1 MAEDHLEGRY
11 AGEFDILRGFAIWIV
26 VLAHN
31 AFYQIQSFNS
41 ASLELAF
48 TFLNFFIVAMPI
60 FFFITGYF
68 SVRVARRNPKR
79 FILSRLR
86 LIGIPYLVWSTFYIL
101 MQYFLGGF
109 INFGKGFSLKD
120 ILGYY
125 LLGNAV
131 EEYYFIFVLVIFYLI
146 TPLLV
151 KIPPSKFRMLLP
163 SLFILMMIFSALY
176 YVPNYFGVHW
186 ISTFWAYRNPFTWLF
201 FYAWGMSTFD
211 KASKDPYWRKSLLPK
226 DMILCVALYILS
238 FIEFY
243 FMPYKY
249 EDGISLMAPL
259 GLAFCVTFMPL
270 LLRFAYIMSRKL
282 PAISKMFGDFGRHT
296 LGIYLVNGFIEGLLL
311 GLGFIFYPPFKFK
324 SNLGINLLL
333 FAIALLLSFAL
344 VKIVWK
350 LNKRI
355 YSLIF

>member
-1 MAEDHLEGRY
+1 MADDKLTGQT
-11 AGEFDILRGFAIWIV
+11 GEFDILRGFAIWIV
-26 VLAHN
+26 VFAHN

-41 ASLELAF
+41 PNLELAF

-60 FFFITGYF
+60 FFFVTGYF

-86 LIGIPYLVWSTFYIL
+86 LIGIPYLVWSTFYIF
-101 MQYFLGGF
+101 MQYFLGRF
-109 INFGKGFSLKD
+109 INFDKSFSLKD

-131 EEYYFIFVLVIFYLI
+131 EEYYFIFVLIIFYLI
-146 TPLLV
+146 TPFLIKTLL
-151 KIPPSKFRMLLP
+151 KFNFFLP
-163 SLFILMMIFSALY
+163 SLFILMMFFSALY
-176 YVPNYFGVHW
+176 YVPNYFGIHW

-201 FYAWGMSTFD
+201 FYVWGMSTFD
-211 KASKDPYWRKSLLPK
+211 KVNNNHPYWRNALPSK
-226 DMILCVALYILS
+226 TIVICIVLYILS

-259 GLAFCVTFMPL
+259 GLALSAAFMPIL
-270 LLRFAYIMSRKL
+270 LKFAYFISKKL
-282 PAISKMFGDFGRHT
+282 PITSKLFGDFGRHT
-296 LGIYLVNGFIEGLLL
+296 LGIYLMNGFIEGLLL
-311 GLGFIFYPPFKFK
+311 GLGFIFYPPFKNE
-324 SNLGINLLL
+324 SSLAVNLLL
-333 FAIALLLSFAL
+333 FAIALSLSFAM

-350 LNKRI
+350 LSKKV
-355 YSLIF
+355 YVLIF